1 MLCGNSKD
9 LPSAFGWNASCSDA
23 DARPRLFACQHLPRS
38 QFASHDGFRWI
49 RNHPSSSS
57 SRITDIPTD
66 WDLQSFGTGTI
77 FAFLFPSLLIELISS
92 QKVVSLFSFIQLA
105 SHSRAIC
112 LLSFNSYF
120 ACELRCFKQV
130 FRYFAI
136 CSTIQW
142 PIVKFELFSLRIL
155 TWTTV
160 IMPTGNFDHI
170 SRDGNLPIFLQI
182 RFGDQKI
189 TNGALP

>member
-1 MLCGNSKD
+1 MLGGNSKD

-57 SRITDIPTD
+57 SRITDTPTD
-66 WDLQSFGTGTI
+66 WVGIAKFWHRTI
-77 FAFLFPSLLIELISS
+77 FAFPFPSLLIELISS
-92 QKVVSLFSFIQLA
+92 QKVVSLFSFIQLGP
-105 SHSRAIC
+105 HSRAIC

-136 CSTIQW
+136 CSTTSGQ
-142 PIVKFELFSLRIL
+142 
-155 TWTTV
+155 
-160 IMPTGNFDHI
+160 
-170 SRDGNLPIFLQI
+170 
-182 RFGDQKI
+182 
-189 TNGALP
+189 

>member
-66 WDLQSFGTGTI
+66 WELQSFGTGTI
-77 FAFLFPSLLIELISS
+77 FAFPFPSLLIELISS
-92 QKVVSLFSFIQLA
+92 QKVVSLFSWVPIA
-105 SHSRAIC
+105 AIC
-112 LLSFNSYF
+112 LLPSDYILLVNYYVVNDVFDILLFVPQSSAVVNSQI
-120 ACELRCFKQV
+120 LNV
-130 FRYFAI
+130 F
-136 CSTIQW
+136 
-142 PIVKFELFSLRIL
+142 FENLQIL
-155 TWTTV
+155 TTV